1 MITEFKM
8 LTEKY
13 PFLSIGRVGTNEYVG
28 IIQNS
33 SKLIV
38 SMYDYNSIKTPELK
52 KVFLELGAEYW
63 WSSNRKICID
73 IFLKGDFDIF
83 KSNLVSFN
91 AKEFKLIHGPS
102 VSLGGL
108 SSKRIK
114 RKQIQLVRKP

>member
-13 PFLSIGRVGTNEYVG
+13 PFLSIARVGTNEYVG

-52 KVFLELGAEYW
+52 KLFLELGAEYW

-73 IFLKGDFDIF
+73 IFLKGDFDVF

-91 AKEFKLIHGPS
+91 AKEFNLLHGPI